1 MDIKDYLRTFS
12 SRDYEIQKMKEY
24 LVLLKGRAVN
34 GASPKLDG
42 MPRSN
47 RTVKSSMEGYVCKA
61 LDLES
66 QIREKEAE
74 LEKDKRVITDVLQT
88 LVVSD
93 YKTVI
98 VMRYFQHYSWR
109 QIAQNM
115 GYSLGWVYRIHG
127 EALDQLRLRLEV
139 VA

>member
-24 LVLLKGRAVN
+24 LVLLKGKAVN
-34 GASPKLDG
+34 GACPKLDG
-42 MPRSN
+42 MPRGS
-47 RTVKSSMEGYVCKA
+47 RTIKSSMEGYVCKA
-61 LDLES
+61 LDLEN
-66 QIREKEAE
+66 QIQEKEAE

-93 YKTVI
+93 YKAVI
-98 VMRYFQHYSWR
+98 IMRYFQHYSWK

-115 GYSLGWVYRIHG
+115 GCSLCWVYRLHG
-127 EALDQLRLRLEV
+127 EALEQLRLRLEV